1 MKLTDLSVIRS
12 LLGEEQTSFK
22 KKYGQNFLTNESVVE
37 RIADSPLTD
46 DPERTG
52 ILEIGPGI
60 GVLTYAL
67 CKRYKRVVAVEID
80 ETMIDILK
88 KTLAEFDNVRVIH
101 SDILKVHLP
110 DLIAAEFADC
120 RQIAVCANLPY
131 YITTP
136 ILMALLESRVP
147 FESITVMVQKEV
159 AERLTAPA
167 GSSAYGAVTAAIAYY
182 GEAKRL
188 FSVSAGNF
196 VPAPKVDSAVV
207 RIALYK
213 TPPVRTADERLLFE
227 VIKAAFGQRR
237 KTLVNA
243 LSSAFLRLSK
253 ERITNLVLKLGYPAT
268 VRGETLAIAEFAKIA
283 DSLLAEQ
290 KDHSHE
296 TRSE

>member
-22 KKYGQNFLTNESVVE
+22 KKYGQNFLINESVVN
-37 RIADSPLTD
+37 RIADSPLTS
-46 DPERTG
+46 DPGRTG

-60 GVLTYAL
+60 GVLTSAL
-67 CKRYKRVVAVEID
+67 CKRYKKVVTVEID
-80 ETMIDILK
+80 PAMIDILK

-101 SDILKVHLP
+101 SDILKVDLP
-110 DLIAAEFADC
+110 TLVKEEFSDC
-120 RQIAVCANLPY
+120 DQIAVCANLPY

-147 FESITVMVQKEV
+147 FDSVTVMVQKEV

-167 GSSAYGAVTAAIAYY
+167 GSSCYGSVTAAISYY
-182 GEAKRL
+182 GQAKRL
-188 FSVSAGNF
+188 FLVSAGNF

-213 TPPVRTADERLLFE
+213 MLPASVLNEKLLFD

-237 KTLVNA
+237 KTLINA
-243 LSSAFLRLSK
+243 LSSAFPELSK
-253 ERITNLVLKLGYPAT
+253 ESLTNLVLELGYPAT
-268 VRGETLAIAEFAKIA
+268 VRGESLTIGQFSELADKIYTCLHPDA
-283 DSLLAEQ
+283 Q
-290 KDHSHE
+290 
-296 TRSE
+296 

>member
-60 GVLTYAL
+60 GVLTSAL
-67 CKRYKRVVAVEID
+67 CKRYKKVVTVEID
-80 ETMIDILK
+80 PAMIDILK

-101 SDILKVHLP
+101 SDILKVNLP
-110 DLIAAEFADC
+110 ALVEEAFSDC
-120 RQIAVCANLPY
+120 DQIAVCANLPY

-147 FESITVMVQKEV
+147 FKSITVMVQKEV

-167 GSSAYGAVTAAIAYY
+167 GSPCYGSVTAAIGYY
-182 GEAKRL
+182 GQAKRL

-207 RIALYK
+207 RIALYQI
-213 TPPVRTADERLLFE
+213 PPVSVSDEKLLFE

-243 LSSAFLRLSK
+243 LSPAFPGLSK
-253 ERITNLVLKLGYPAT
+253 ERIACLILELGYPST
-268 VRGETLAIAEFAKIA
+268 VRGETLTVAQFAE
-283 DSLLAEQ
+283 LANKMDVCLHATE
-290 KDHSHE
+290 
-296 TRSE
+296 